1 MKKLF
6 ILLILAIS
14 ANFVFA
20 QNQENELK
28 LTKKERRKAEAEQK
42 FMMTKNMLENKN
54 FVLETDYLQDKY
66 GNRIL
71 VNPTINFVMVDS
83 SEAVIQIGSNSGYG
97 PNGVGGITAKGE
109 ISNWELKEN
118 EKKNTFFLKM
128 SVMTPIGIYDLHL
141 NIGPTGQATADL
153 TGLRAGHLTFDG
165 DLVMLEESAV
175 YEGHSL

>member
-1 MKKLF
+1 MKKIYL
-6 ILLILAIS
+6 LLILAIS

-20 QNQENELK
+20 QNQETDSK
-28 LTKKERRKAEAEQK
+28 MTKKERRKAEAEQK
-42 FMMTKNMLENKN
+42 YELTKSMLENKN
-54 FVLETDYLQDKY
+54 FVLEADYLQDKY
-66 GNRIL
+66 GNRVI
-71 VNPTINFVMVDS
+71 VNSTINFVMVDS
-83 SEAVIQIGSNSGYG
+83 AEAVIQIGSNSGYG
-97 PNGVGGITAKGE
+97 PNGVGGVTAKGE
-109 ISNWELKEN
+109 ITEWKLKEN